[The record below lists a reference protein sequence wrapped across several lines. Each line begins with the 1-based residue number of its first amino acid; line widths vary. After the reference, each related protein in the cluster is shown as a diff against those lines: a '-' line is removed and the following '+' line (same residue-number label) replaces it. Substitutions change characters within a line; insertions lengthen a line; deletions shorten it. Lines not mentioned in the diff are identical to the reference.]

1 MTLSNA
7 TPRHS
12 GLTPGAGPRAVSRGS
27 IAATQA
33 AQPSETESNPE
44 IAGLAPD
51 PEPQRQPHHPT
62 PGQERGDQG
71 TDENPL
77 TLTTATP
84 APTCPVKEHKRRGP
98 PAGRKTLARTEL
110 SYEFRRTLNVSAEE
124 ALIALGAMEA
134 AIRLALVRGETVK
147 LHGVGSLTPVRFGER
162 VHHNPRTGERF
173 KTTPT
178 KVRFRA
184 AADLRAA
191 IAISL

>member
-1 MTLSNA
+1 MTLPNA

-27 IAATQA
+27 TTTIQA
-33 AQPSETESNPE
+33 AQTSETESNPE

-51 PEPQRQPHHPT
+51 PESQLQPHLPT
-62 PGQERGDQG
+62 PDQELGDQVAGG
-71 TDENPL
+71 TPQ
-77 TLTTATP
+77 TLTTAPPEP
-84 APTCPVKEHKRRGP
+84 ARPVKEQKRRGP
-98 PAGRKTLARTEL
+98 KPGRKTLARTEL

-147 LHGVGSLTPVRFGER
+147 LHGVGTLTPVRFGER

-173 KTTPT
+173 TSTPT

-191 IAISL
+191 IAITL